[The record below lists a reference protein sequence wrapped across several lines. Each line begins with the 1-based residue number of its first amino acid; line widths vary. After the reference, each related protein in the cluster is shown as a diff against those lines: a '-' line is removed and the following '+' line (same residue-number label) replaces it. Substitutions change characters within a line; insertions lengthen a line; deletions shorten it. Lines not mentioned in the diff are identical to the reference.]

1 MNLKIKFFH
10 LETFYQQESI
20 NTKISNITTT
30 TTTKENKKA
39 SYNTAMKRVQ
49 TEKYTGAFYLMKC
62 FLYFRC
68 NHETAK

>member
-20 NTKISNITTT
+20 NTKISNITT

-62 FLYFRC
+62 FL
-68 NHETAK
+68 